1 MSRNGNCDAK
11 HHGNAS
17 AGTMVRSKL
26 VFAARMC
33 LHAVLDLYRS
43 VLHVKQL
50 YLLNTLP
57 NILKKNK
64 RRAGHE
70 RGQNEVRTRYQTRS
84 KTTRD
89 RPLPKSGTDRN
100 KPAGPTQRTKQTRGR
115 DTHREIKEHRMAHT
129 HPRAKTTY
137 MTNPKCLNV
146 IHHNISLYILFHAIL
161 SYLNLTNPHKHV
173 CCEKKKATHGR
184 HTSKHRN
191 NIHNLSNML
200 YYDAPQYAFP
210 QGRRS
215 SATT

>member
-11 HHGNAS
+11 RHGNAS
-17 AGTMVRSKL
+17 AGTMVRLKL

-33 LHAVLDLYRS
+33 LQAVLDLFCMS
-43 VLHVKQL
+43 SSCISWTL
-50 YLLNTLP
+50 YQTY
-57 NILKKNK
+57 LKKQTK
-64 RRAGHE
+64 AGHE

-89 RPLPKSGTDRN
+89 RPLPV
-100 KPAGPTQRTKQTRGR
+100 PGR

-146 IHHNISLYILFHAIL
+146 IHHNILHTISCYSIIFEPYQSSQTYMLR
-161 SYLNLTNPHKHV
+161 
-173 CCEKKKATHGR
+173 KKKATHGR

-200 YYDAPQYAFP
+200 YHDAPQYAFP